1 MKNTI
6 IYLTLFSV
14 FVTALPTNSYAFW
27 MWSRKTKKLSNPD
40 TAPIAGPKRQLDYA
54 KQLYD
59 KKDYKRAQKEFRKI
73 VKHFKDAVEAPEA
86 QYFYGL
92 CLKEQGKLIASYQA
106 LQKVLDS
113 YPYSK
118 RINEIVDAEF
128 EIAEAMFDRE
138 NVKLLGLK
146 IDPDTWTEHP
156 SIEIYKKIIENAP
169 YSEKA
174 SHSQYRLAMLYKELK
189 RYSESIEAFTE
200 LLDKYPESN
209 WFEPGKYQLA
219 LVSSTASLN
228 AEYDQELSD
237 DAQDRFEK
245 IVETHADEEIGKK
258 AKTELAELRAKEAA
272 KYYKTAMFYLDSEQ
286 DHGAK
291 VYLKQIIE
299 NFADTEYFVLAEKAL
314 RNIEERNKS

>member
-1 MKNTI
+1 MKNTL

-27 MWSRKTKKLSNPD
+27 VWSKKTKKLSNPD
-40 TAPIAGPKRQLDYA
+40 SAPIAGPKRQFEYA
-54 KQLYD
+54 KVLFD
-59 KKDYKRAQKEFRKI
+59 NKDYKRAQKEFRKI
-73 VKHFKDAVEAPEA
+73 VKHYKDAVEAPEA
-86 QYFYGL
+86 QYYYGL
-92 CLKEQGKLIASYQA
+92 SLKEQGKLIAAYQA

-118 RINEIVDAEF
+118 RINEVVDAEF
-128 EIAEAMFDRE
+128 EIAEAMFDRDK
-138 NVKLLGLK
+138 VKLLGLK

-156 SIEIYKKIIENAP
+156 SIEIYQKIVQNAP
-169 YSEKA
+169 YSGKA

-189 RYSESIEAFTE
+189 RYPEAIEAFNE
-200 LLDKYPESN
+200 LIDKYPEST

-237 DAQDRFEK
+237 DAQERFEK
-245 IVETHADEEIGKK
+245 IVENHAGEDIGKK
-258 AKTELAELRAKEAA
+258 AKAELVELRTKEAA
-272 KYYKTAMFYLDSEQ
+272 KYYKTAEFYINSSQ
-286 DHGAK
+286 DHGAR

-299 NFADTEYFVLAEKAL
+299 NFADTEYFALAEKAL
-314 RNIEERNKS
+314 RKLEERNKS